1 MDNNKCIQATTMR
14 MAITTVKEPI
24 MEILE
29 DTLLTGMGHM
39 DNRGTIMELN
49 PTVVDVMS
57 VWLA

>member
-1 MDNNKCIQATTMR
+1 MNNKECTQATTMR
-14 MAITTVKEPI
+14 MAITTVKARI

-29 DTLLTGMGHM
+29 DTLLTGMGPM